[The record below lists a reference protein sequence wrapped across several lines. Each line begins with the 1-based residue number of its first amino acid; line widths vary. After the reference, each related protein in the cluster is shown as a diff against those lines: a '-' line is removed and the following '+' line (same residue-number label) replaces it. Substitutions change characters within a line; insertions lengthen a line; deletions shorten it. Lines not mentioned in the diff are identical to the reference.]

1 MQQASFQLRYFEG
14 IRENYIYFEKNIS
27 WVLNLAKTKNGSPK
41 KDIFEEKK
49 YCKTA
54 PDGILVV
61 NFSQLFGILSR
72 VSHKGLHHG

>member
-27 WVLNLAKTKNGSPK
+27 WVLNLAKTENGSPK

-49 YCKTA
+49 
-54 PDGILVV
+54 IL
-61 NFSQLFGILSR
+61 
-72 VSHKGLHHG
+72 